1 MLCCSSDLD
10 KVDHILDLILLRY
23 LLQVTYIV
31 PCSASTTV
39 SIGNANW
46 LVILHVRLMRQ
57 HEEFDILLDAQLLE
71 SQVLYN
77 FRVLESSSVCVLSDV
92 LL

>member
-31 PCSASTTV
+31 PCSTSTIV
-39 SIGNANW
+39 GIGNPNW

-57 HEEFDILLDAQLLE
+57 HEEFDILLDARL
-71 SQVLYN
+71 SKRQVLYN
-77 FRVLESSSVCVLSDV
+77 FGVLESSSVCVLSDV